1 MTPDRVA
8 AAQKEMATVLPAR
21 PEYIVDTSE
30 FEQVKARLA
39 SIENRH
45 KVTNDQQNKDRPT
58 LRRATADDPANGSGS
73 GNGTSTGTSS
83 GSGDDD
89 RPTLKRSDGSQS
101 FQ

>member
-1 MTPDRVA
+1 
-8 AAQKEMATVLPAR
+8 LPAR

-30 FEQVKARLA
+30 FEGVKSRLA

-45 KVTNDQQNKDRPT
+45 KVQNDNGKDHPT
-58 LRRATADDPANGSGS
+58 LRRATADNPTNGSGS
-73 GNGTSTGTSS
+73 GSGSQSGSSS

-101 FQ
+101 LQ